1 MHVASV
7 CRYVVT
13 EIDDYAMF
21 PAVRRVAEVSRHE
34 QQTIPRYRPPKDD
47 YATKLVARERA
58 RALAE
63 LAGDVEGS
71 WVYYIRMGDEIK
83 IGVSVDPLKRAQS
96 LSLNASHILAVEPG
110 TQMLERKRHDQ
121 FRDLHLHGE
130 WFRAEGALLDHI
142 ESLSSAA
149 A

>member
-13 EIDDYAMF
+13 EIDSYAMF
-21 PAVRRVAEVSRHE
+21 PAVRHVAEVSRRKE
-34 QQTIPRYRPPKDD
+34 QQEIPRYRPPSDD

-58 RALAE
+58 KALAE
-63 LAGDVEGS
+63 LQGNVDGS

-96 LSLNASHILAVEPG
+96 LSLNASH
-110 TQMLERKRHDQ
+110 R
-121 FRDLHLHGE
+121 
-130 WFRAEGALLDHI
+130 
-142 ESLSSAA
+142 
-149 A
+149 